1 MAGQMKNQI
10 LKSEKSITLKLL
22 RLHISRWQL
31 AQVGS
36 PTSPPP
42 PNLGINALR
51 TPCKRFALML
61 MFCPFLKL
69 VTLALSLM
77 RNLGAHKSS
86 IIFTNKQISY
96 L

>member
-42 PNLGINALR
+42 PPQLR
-51 TPCKRFALML
+51 NKCFAHTMQTIRSH
-61 MFCPFLKL
+61 
-69 VTLALSLM
+69 VNVLSLSKTS
-77 RNLGAHKSS
+77 NACSFPYEKFGCA
-86 IIFTNKQISY
+86 
-96 L
+96 

>member
-36 PTSPPP
+36 PTS